1 MFFFFR
7 FFFLR
12 FGRSVGFEP
21 FDWAINMTSRA
32 HCNQPT
38 WTKSEDIRS
47 NYFDLTSEYMSTPF
61 GYRNSQKQN
70 QTKSFWNPKSLYIRY
85 LSKLWI
91 VQSKLWNE
99 YKYWYVRTHQ
109 PLSFHIH
116 ISTSEDRQWSSYTH
130 KIAKLAIV
138 FPMFRYLNIPPMS
151 IVATWKSYKIV
162 AIFWTQ
168 KLIHSKYILDIYL
181 KLGTKTKTYSILNLT
196 NENTHVAKIKQKL
209 WRMKECER
217 HTKSNEAKEKLFL
230 LVTRWDSG

>member
-130 KIAKLAIV
+130 KIAKLALSQHSTNVYCSYVEIV
-138 FPMFRYLNIPPMS
+138 QNRCHLLNS
-151 IVATWKSYKIV
+151 
-162 AIFWTQ
+162 
-168 KLIHSKYILDIYL
+168 
-181 KLGTKTKTYSILNLT
+181 KTYSFKVHSRHLFKTWHKNKNLFYSQS
-196 NENTHVAKIKQKL
+196 H
-209 WRMKECER
+209 
-217 HTKSNEAKEKLFL
+217 
-230 LVTRWDSG
+230 